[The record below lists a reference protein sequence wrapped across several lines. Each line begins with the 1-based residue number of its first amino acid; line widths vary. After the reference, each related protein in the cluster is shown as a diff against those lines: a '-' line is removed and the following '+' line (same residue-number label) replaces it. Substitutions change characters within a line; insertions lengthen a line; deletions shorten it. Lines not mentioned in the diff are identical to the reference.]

1 MDRHRLGDGG
11 IFGGGAVNRQKQ
23 EALAEKIKKRQG
35 LLGWNRKEMARHAA
49 VSLSVLGNA
58 LDGQGVSDE
67 KMRQICEAV
76 GVEFDSVPEEQPVIE
91 QQQPVVE
98 QQQTVVEQQENEI
111 AELRAQIEQLQ
122 KALCATA
129 TERDD
134 AVKELCKE
142 RRKREEAEK
151 AAERAANAVQGAKAG
166 AEEARRELRDLKAS
180 LFDDM
185 REELR
190 RTKEEL
196 ARLEEN
202 AI

>member
-1 MDRHRLGDGG
+1 M
-11 IFGGGAVNRQKQ
+11 NRQKQ

-35 LLGWNRKEMARHAA
+35 LLGWNRKEMARHAS

-58 LDGQGVSDE
+58 LDGQSVSDE

-76 GVEFDSVPEEQPVIE
+76 GVEFDSVPEEMQKVKATDITAKVLRENAELVAPEEQPVIE
-91 QQQPVVE
+91 QQAE
-98 QQQTVVEQQENEI
+98 EI

-151 AAERAANAVQGAKAG
+151 AAERAANAAKGANAQ
-166 AEEARRELRDLKAS
+166 AEAARWELRDLKAS
-180 LFDDM
+180 LYDDM
-185 REELR
+185 RAELI
-190 RTKEEL
+190 RT
-196 ARLEEN
+196 RQQLECALESLDET
-202 AI
+202 I

>member
-1 MDRHRLGDGG
+1 M
-11 IFGGGAVNRQKQ
+11 NKQKQ

-35 LLGWNRKEMARHAA
+35 LLGWSRKKMARRAA

-58 LDGQGVSDE
+58 LDGQSVSE
-67 KMRQICEAV
+67 ERMRQICEAV
-76 GVEFDSVPEEQPVIE
+76 GVEFDSVPEEMPKIKVTKDGIETVTEGARIE
-91 QQQPVVE
+91 QKGPDITAE
-98 QQQTVVEQQENEI
+98 ASTQENEN

-151 AAERAANAVQGAKAG
+151 AAERAANAAKTAKAE
-166 AEEARRELRDLKAS
+166 AEAARGELRDLKAS
-180 LFDDM
+180 LYDDM
-185 REELR
+185 REELL
-190 RTKEEL
+190 RT
-196 ARLEEN
+196 RQQLECALESLD
-202 AI
+202 AEI